1 MEYRTGNET
10 ILLVEDEEP
19 LRKVVVELLSQL
31 GYNVLSAA
39 NAREALR
46 LATDDQQ
53 VDLLI
58 TDVLMPEISGP
69 ELARQLQTRRPLLKV
84 IFISG
89 YDDGSL
95 APDGVLPNEV
105 VLVHKPFTVRALS
118 ATLRQVLDN

>member
-69 ELARQLQTRRPLLKV
+69 ELARQLQTQRPLLKV

>member
-1 MEYRTGNET
+1 LEYRTGNET

>member
-1 MEYRTGNET
+1 
-10 ILLVEDEEP
+10 
-19 LRKVVVELLSQL
+19 
-31 GYNVLSAA
+31 VLSAA